1 MKPMLKCL
9 DKLVPFFDEGLSMT
23 DQKRKRVF
31 SGIQPSG
38 DLTIGNYIGAI
49 RQWVQYQEEFDPLYC
64 VVDLHA
70 ITAGHYLLYWL
81 QKHVR

>member
-1 MKPMLKCL
+1 
-9 DKLVPFFDEGLSMT
+9 MT

-49 RQWVQYQEEFDPLYC
+49 RQWGQYQEEFDPF
-64 VVDLHA
+64 
-70 ITAGHYLLYWL
+70 YWL